1 MSEETKYGKH
11 NQPIEW
17 YQIKLVEYLKVNNPD
32 KVKFNPTVIKIQN
45 DQLTFGMEKHY
56 GGLVMNLKTIDDFH
70 TERMKKVYARL
81 WRDSQLMEQ
90 IILDDGE
97 TPVPIEEEDE

>member
-17 YQIKLVEYLKVNNPD
+17 YQRKLVEYLKVTNPD

-56 GGLVMNLKTIDDFH
+56 GRLVMNLKTIDDFH

-97 TPVPIEEEDE
+97 TPILIEEEDE